1 MVSRHKGRLAALLLY
16 LPLATAFAQSE
27 GNMVEERVTY
37 DAGTVSVCGEG
48 DGLEPCRDPDGQTYA
63 EEIHGPSIDSESD
76 DELAAEAA
84 RVRAEDPAQLNKT
97 IGELEQGYNP
107 DSRATEG
114 LPH

>member
-1 MVSRHKGRLAALLLY
+1 MVSKHMGRIGALLLY
-16 LPLATAFAQSE
+16 LPLAAFAQTD
-27 GNMVEERVTY
+27 GNTVEERVTY

-63 EEIHGPSIDSESD
+63 QEIRGPGIDSESD
-76 DELAAEAA
+76 SELAAEAA
-84 RVRAEDPAQLNKT
+84 RVRAEDPAQLDKT